1 MKRTG
6 SGSLQAL
13 HRKRSRQLVLGLL
26 MGIAFGIFL
35 QLGGVT
41 RYDVIIGQL
50 LLTDFT
56 VLKVMLSA
64 VAVGMVGV
72 YFLKG
77 RGLASLHTKS
87 GSVGSTVLGGILFGC
102 GFAVL
107 GYCPGTVAGAVGSG
121 ALDALF
127 GGAVG
132 ITIGAGIFAA
142 LYPRLDASLLQ
153 KGAFPDAT
161 IPELLNVRPWAV
173 IVPMVALI
181 VAVLWG
187 IEYLGF

>member
-1 MKRTG
+1 MKRTET
-6 SGSLQAL
+6 GSLQRL
-13 HRKRSRQLVLGLL
+13 HRNLPRQLVLGLL
-26 MGIAFGIFL
+26 MGIAFGAFL

-50 LLTDFT
+50 LLYDFT
-56 VLKVMLSA
+56 VVKVMLSA
-64 VAVGMVGV
+64 VAVGMVGI
-72 YFLKG
+72 YLLKA
-77 RGLASLHTKS
+77 RGLVRLHTKA
-87 GSVGSTVLGGILFGC
+87 GSIGSTVLGGIIFGC

-127 GGAVG
+127 GGAAG
-132 ITIGAGIFAA
+132 ITLGAGIFAA

-153 KGAFPDAT
+153 KGEFPNTT
-161 IPELLNVRPWAV
+161 IPELLNIHPWAV
-173 IVPMVALI
+173 VLMAVILI
-181 VAVLWG
+181 VAILWG